1 MATIKLGENNIETI
15 GTLPQIGDTAP
26 NFTLT
31 AEDLSSKKLSD
42 YKGSRVILN
51 IFPSID
57 TGVCATSARR
67 FNEEAS
73 KLSNTKILCV
83 SKDLPFAQKRFCAA
97 EGIKNLDMLSD
108 FRDGN
113 FGKNYGVEMTSGAL
127 LGLLSRAVV
136 VLDKDGKV
144 IYSEQVPSIGEEPD
158 YTSALNSLS

>member
-31 AEDLSSKKLSD
+31 AQDLSSKKLSD
-42 YKGSRVILN
+42 YKGSRVIMN

-83 SKDLPFAQKRFCAA
+83 SKRPTLCA
-97 EGIKNLDMLSD
+97 EKILRCPRG
-108 FRDGN
+108 
-113 FGKNYGVEMTSGAL
+113 
-127 LGLLSRAVV
+127 
-136 VLDKDGKV
+136 
-144 IYSEQVPSIGEEPD
+144 
-158 YTSALNSLS
+158 

>member
-73 KLSNTKILCV
+73 KLSNTQILCV

-113 FGKNYGVEMTSGAL
+113 FGKNYGVEMTGGAL
-127 LGLLSRAVV
+127 QGLLSRAVV